1 MRIRPYT
8 DCDFEIVARWIPD
21 ERTHALWC
29 ARLIPYPLEKSS
41 FEEFLFE
48 MHNRY
53 QDKAF
58 VAITD
63 SGDVIGF
70 FCLSVNQDTKVG
82 MLKFVVV
89 DDATRGKGYGSEML
103 SLAVKHAFESENMD
117 AVQLNVFSENMI
129 ATRCYEKVGFQERSL
144 TENAF
149 VFGEEAWGRCN
160 MVLKKEDDRS

>member
-1 MRIRPYT
+1 MRIRPYL
-8 DCDFEIVARWIPD
+8 DKDFDRVSQWITD
-21 ERTHALWC
+21 ERSHALWC
-29 ARLIPYPLEKSS
+29 ANLISYPLEKSS
-41 FEEFLFE
+41 FDKFLLE
-48 MHNRY
+48 MSNRY

-70 FCLSVNQDTKVG
+70 FCLSINQDTKVG

-129 ATRCYEKVGFQERSL
+129 AKRCYEKVGFRERSL

-149 VFGEEAWGRCN
+149 AYEEEAWGRCN
-160 MVLKKEDDRS
+160 MVLKKEDD